1 MRRLSVLGSTGSVG
15 SQTLEVIRAYREEF
29 YMVGLVAKNASEKLL
44 KQAIEFKPQYVVS
57 YKEPSKEWLSSLPQG
72 TTYLR
77 GDEGLFEVIES
88 SEYLMNAIS
97 GIDGILPTYHA
108 LTKNKKL
115 LASNKESII
124 CLGHLVKE
132 KRDII
137 VPVDSEHNALFQ
149 LLSLVD
155 REDIKRVYLTASG
168 GPFKDRPLEE
178 LKNVSVEEALNHPRW
193 KMGAKITVD
202 SATLMNKGMEMI
214 EAINLFDL
222 SVDSIEVVV
231 HPQSVVHGIVELKDG
246 SFLFHVSQT
255 DMKIPI
261 MHALFYP
268 ERKAYPFERK
278 SLLELSP
285 MSFEKVD
292 TNKFRSLYLCRWV
305 AEMGGAYIPALLGA
319 DQAAVEMFLEGKIGF
334 LDIVHVVEDVLSM
347 LSLPDPENIEQVLST
362 ISWAYQKGKEVYKR
376 YARA

>member
-1 MRRLSVLGSTGSVG
+1 
-15 SQTLEVIRAYREEF
+15 
-29 YMVGLVAKNASEKLL
+29 
-44 KQAIEFKPQYVVS
+44 
-57 YKEPSKEWLSSLPQG
+57 
-72 TTYLR
+72 
-77 GDEGLFEVIES
+77 
-88 SEYLMNAIS
+88 
-97 GIDGILPTYHA
+97 
-108 LTKNKKL
+108 
-115 LASNKESII
+115 
-124 CLGHLVKE
+124 
-132 KRDII
+132 
-137 VPVDSEHNALFQ
+137 
-149 LLSLVD
+149 VD

-168 GPFKDRPLEE
+168 GPFKDRPLED

-246 SFLFHVSQT
+246 TFLFHVSQT

-268 ERKAYPFERK
+268 ERKTYPFERK
-278 SLLELSP
+278 GLLALSP

-319 DQAAVEMFLEGKIGF
+319 DEAAVEMFLEGRIGF